1 MFQTLA
7 AYAYMPVPVV
17 GHGQGE
23 WHDLLDIGPPS
34 DAITVS
40 VGPTTISAMDTSV
53 LGKTDLFQ
61 AFFCVW
67 PLTNYFFDLDYTED
81 YG

>member
-1 MFQTLA
+1 MLQTLA
-7 AYAYMPVPVV
+7 ACAYMPVPVV

-23 WHDLLDIGPPS
+23 WHDLLDIGPPIS

-40 VGPTTISAMDTSV
+40 VGPNDLGDGHLSGRKNRLISGIFLRLAIDKYV
-53 LGKTDLFQ
+53 
-61 AFFCVW
+61 V
-67 PLTNYFFDLDYTED
+67 DLDYTED

>member
-1 MFQTLA
+1 MLQTLA
-7 AYAYMPVPVV
+7 ACAYMPVPVV

-40 VGPTTISAMDTSV
+40 VGPNDLGDGHSV
-53 LGKTDLFQ
+53 VGKTDLFQ
-61 AFFCVW
+61 AFSCVW